1 MCFPI
6 GVKGDET
13 EGSSDVQR
21 CAHFLGCI
29 VKINFPLRVPDPII
43 DWSIQPWMN
52 GELVLRFR
60 HDGLLREIKVLLC
73 VVP

>member
-1 MCFPI
+1 MFVPI

-29 VKINFPLRVPDPII
+29 VKINFPLREPDPII
-43 DWSIQPWMN
+43 DRSIQPWMD
-52 GELVLRFR
+52 GELALRWR
-60 HDGLLREIKVLLC
+60 HDCLLREIKVLLC